1 MKAKAEAFSK
11 EYGLPE
17 WSCSSAWL
25 SRWKVCHNISYR
37 CISGENAS
45 VNKEACEEW
54 KQLTLL
60 PILCKYDPNDV
71 LTLTKQGSF
80 FFLLASNYGT
90 TLCKCYML
98 WVLLFINPRRACA
111 ARVTVLGSCV
121 CVCLSAPFRPLRVK
135 VSPKNDTNASSRQ
148 DKENILFKMLR
159 SKVMASF
166 AHFVGVLVW
175 LFSSS

>member
-71 LTLTKQGSF
+71 LTLTKQVSF
-80 FFLLASNYGT
+80 FFFFGFELCGLHCANVICYGYCCLL
-90 TLCKCYML
+90 TLGAHAQQGLQYL
-98 WVLLFINPRRACA
+98 VR
-111 ARVTVLGSCV
+111 V

-148 DKENILFKMLR
+148 DKENKTGDFL
-159 SKVMASF
+159 
-166 AHFVGVLVW
+166 
-175 LFSSS
+175 